1 MEQFPYKFSLK
12 DYTSYLGKM
21 QFRIL
26 KPSITKMSEAINQL
40 DAGCSG
46 AGESWRLLCSTRLK
60 LWLIP
65 FALDNQTVQT
75 H

>member
-1 MEQFPYKFSLK
+1 
-12 DYTSYLGKM
+12 M